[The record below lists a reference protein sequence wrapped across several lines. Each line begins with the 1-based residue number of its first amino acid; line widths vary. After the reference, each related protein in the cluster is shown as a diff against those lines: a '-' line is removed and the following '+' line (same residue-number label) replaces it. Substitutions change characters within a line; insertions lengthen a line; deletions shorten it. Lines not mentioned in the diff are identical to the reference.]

1 MLIDKNGKLVRTL
14 DFRGTKIA
22 LLDKLSSEEMFRII
36 AATQQAVNMKESF
49 KALDLVPKDWE
60 KSVYAPI
67 FGVAKKNKMESNK
80 LLGVVI
86 KQALIMTP
94 LLFTQVG
101 SEDFSASTYVRE
113 SLNC

>member
-1 MLIDKNGKLVRTL
+1 MLIDKNGKLVRSL

-22 LLDKLSSEEMFRII
+22 LLDKLSTEEIFRII

-49 KALDLVPKDWE
+49 KAHDLVPKDWE
-60 KSVYAPI
+60 KSVYATI
-67 FGVAKKNKMESNK
+67 FSVTKKDKIESSK
-80 LLGVVI
+80 LLGVII

-101 SEDFSASTYVRE
+101 TEDFSASTYIRE
-113 SLNC
+113 SLSC